1 MIYVTCQKCYNT
13 VSYCPKICHLFFIL
27 GLETQ
32 ALFWHFPDWTE
43 TPGQGLP
50 PYIGAGAL
58 QALLLTL
65 VPAPQVRLHLEY
77 ALHLPHTPLTIWIEV
92 VYEKV
97 SNNAP
102 TIIMYNDH
110 LYLFQ
115 NIYTWSWSCH
125 FCWWQGIRKQNKILI
140 KNYIHVILSSFKI
153 LFFNLQY

>member
-1 MIYVTCQKCYNT
+1 MIYVTCQKCYT

-58 QALLLTL
+58 QGRLLTR

-77 ALHLPHTPLTIWIEV
+77 ALHLPHTPLTI
-92 VYEKV
+92 
-97 SNNAP
+97 
-102 TIIMYNDH
+102 
-110 LYLFQ
+110 
-115 NIYTWSWSCH
+115 
-125 FCWWQGIRKQNKILI
+125 
-140 KNYIHVILSSFKI
+140 
-153 LFFNLQY
+153 